1 MKKALLLLNICVM
14 VFAACSSD
22 NEETQAND
30 DTIVGHWVSVS
41 RHSKTIF
48 IETDEIYNEW
58 DDTGDNLS
66 IKLYQDGTC
75 SRQSIYG
82 GPYLGS
88 YKLLGNELDL
98 FITSNSGNT
107 STFNYVIENYGKD
120 SMVLYYESKGR
131 MWQEQYQQ
139 SMYTKT
145 EEHITMQ
152 RK

>member
-1 MKKALLLLNICVM
+1 M
-14 VFAACSSD
+14 VFVACSSD
-22 NEETQAND
+22 NEETQANNS
-30 DTIVGHWVSVS
+30 TIVGHWVSVS
-41 RHSKTIF
+41 RHAKTVN

-75 SRQSIYG
+75 SRQSING
-82 GPYLGS
+82 GPYLGN

-98 FITSNSGNT
+98 FITYNNGNT
-107 STFNYVIENYGKD
+107 STFNYIIEDYGKD
-120 SMVLYYESKGR
+120 NMVLYYESTGR
-131 MWQEQYQQ
+131 MWYEQYQQ